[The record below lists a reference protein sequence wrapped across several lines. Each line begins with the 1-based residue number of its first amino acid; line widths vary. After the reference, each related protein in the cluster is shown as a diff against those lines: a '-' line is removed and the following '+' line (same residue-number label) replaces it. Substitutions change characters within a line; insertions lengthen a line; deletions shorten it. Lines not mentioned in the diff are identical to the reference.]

1 MSAPEL
7 DDATIAAW
15 WHRNSAAQGLPDE
28 ITDPA
33 TIAKIVTLAFAG
45 TEHRDGGPAESRRHR
60 ETSTEA
66 TPPSRRHAQRS
77 ATRQRRREK
86 PPRTA
91 EGGARP

>member
-33 TIAKIVTLAFAG
+33 TIARIVTLAFAG
-45 TEHRDGGPAESRRHR
+45 ADEHDGGPAGSRRRHR
-60 ETSTEA
+60 EATSRSS
-66 TPPSRRHAQRS
+66 TPARHHGPA
-77 ATRQRRREK
+77 
-86 PPRTA
+86 
-91 EGGARP
+91 